1 MGDLPK
7 ESAFPS
13 MSALGLGLV
22 TVLDQM
28 RVPMVIGLGDGAGA
42 NIISRFGMNHPTRV
56 HGIILLNPDCQE
68 ATGFIERIKDQLSP
82 SVPSGDRESLNEKNV
97 SKFSESYKKRTPI
110 LSDLGK
116 DIKFDVLI
124 IAGAKSKTLEQSET
138 IHRAIEGGSRE
149 DYRSNAALQPGYGAP
164 PHHREEDVQAGLHDW
179 GGGEEDVHAGDG
191 HT

>member
-1 MGDLPK
+1 MG
-7 ESAFPS
+7 
-13 MSALGLGLV
+13 
-22 TVLDQM
+22 
-28 RVPMVIGLGDGAGA
+28 
-42 NIISRFGMNHPTRV
+42 
-56 HGIILLNPDCQE
+56 E

-138 IHRAIEGGSRE
+138 IHRAM
-149 DYRSNAALQPGYGAP
+149 APGCCSIIKV
-164 PHHREEDVQAGLHDW
+164 EDVIQPLKEAPEKITEAMNPEGKKE
-179 GGGEEDVHAGDG
+179 GEEEESIVNPVTMGDYDKPNIRRPSPPYKSAVEDCPSP
-191 HT
+191 TLLCQD

>member
-1 MGDLPK
+1 MG
-7 ESAFPS
+7 
-13 MSALGLGLV
+13 
-22 TVLDQM
+22 
-28 RVPMVIGLGDGAGA
+28 
-42 NIISRFGMNHPTRV
+42 
-56 HGIILLNPDCQE
+56 E

-138 IHRAIEGGSRE
+138 IHRAMAPGCCSIIKVEDVIQPLKEAPE

-179 GGGEEDVHAGDG
+179 GGGRRMSMQEMDTPNIGRLALSPEAMNPEGKKEGEEEESIVNPVTMGDYDKPNIRRLSL
-191 HT
+191 TPI